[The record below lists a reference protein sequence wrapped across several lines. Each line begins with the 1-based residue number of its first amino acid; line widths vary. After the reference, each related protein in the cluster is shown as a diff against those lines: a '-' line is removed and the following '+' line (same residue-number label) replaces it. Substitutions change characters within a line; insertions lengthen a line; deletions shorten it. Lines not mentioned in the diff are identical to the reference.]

1 MLAENF
7 EKLFRKK
14 INDTNKA
21 AKAARTAL
29 GWEYT
34 YPAYIRHLPLYQPST
49 RRAQLFL
56 VFSHT
61 HRSSRRCPRVN
72 PPAVYQISVNV

>member
-34 YPAYIRHLPLYQPST
+34 YPSYIRHLPLYQPST
-49 RRAQLFL
+49 RRA
-56 VFSHT
+56 
-61 HRSSRRCPRVN
+61 
-72 PPAVYQISVNV
+72 